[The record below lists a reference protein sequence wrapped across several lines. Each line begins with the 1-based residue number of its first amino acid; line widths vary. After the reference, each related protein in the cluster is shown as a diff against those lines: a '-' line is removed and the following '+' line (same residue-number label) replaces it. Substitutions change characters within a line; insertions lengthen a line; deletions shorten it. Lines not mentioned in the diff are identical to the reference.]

1 VSMGR
6 HVHLELTRTVAR
18 AEKPAPARTGG
29 QDLFMSQSS
38 VFIGI
43 DVSKNRLDVA
53 IRPHRVSFSVTN
65 NDAGIQ
71 ELVQRCGEL
80 QPVSIVLEA
89 TGGYEN
95 MVALALG
102 AAGLP
107 ISVINPRQARD
118 FAKALGRL
126 AKTDKIDAAC
136 LAHFAQLLDPLPH
149 PLPTA
154 EQEKLSSLTTRR
166 RQLVEMITMEKNRRE
181 HAPPQ
186 ILSHIQRHIA
196 WLQAELK
203 QLERQIND
211 FIKKTPMW
219 QEKRKILKSVPGIG
233 SVTTSILLAELPEL
247 GVLDNKKI
255 ASLVGVAPFNH
266 DSGKFKGRRRIKG
279 GRKLVREKL
288 YMATLVAT
296 RWNPVISE
304 YYQRLLHAGKAKKVA
319 LVACL
324 RKLLIIINTMV
335 KKNSFWQCNLSPQTS

>member
-1 VSMGR
+1 MG
-6 HVHLELTRTVAR
+6 VD
-18 AEKPAPARTGG
+18 
-29 QDLFMSQSS
+29 DLVMSQSS

-43 DVSKNRLDVA
+43 DVSKNQLDVA
-53 IRPHRVSFSVTN
+53 VRPHQVSFSVTN

-71 ELVQRCGEL
+71 ELVQRCAEL
-80 QPVSIVLEA
+80 QPAAIVLEA

-95 MVALALG
+95 MAALALG

-136 LAHFAQLLDPLPH
+136 LAHFAQLLDPLPL

-166 RQLVEMITMEKNRRE
+166 RQLVDMITMEKNRRE

-203 QLERQIND
+203 QLEREINN

-219 QEKRKILKSVPGIG
+219 KEKLKILKSVPGIG
-233 SVTTSILLAELPEL
+233 VVTSSILLCELPEL
-247 GVLDNKKI
+247 GLLNKKKI

-279 GRKLVREKL
+279 GRKVVRDKL

-296 RWNPVISE
+296 RCNPVISE
-304 YYQRLLHAGKAKKVA
+304 YYKKLLQAGKLKKVA

-324 RKLLIIINTMV
+324 HKLLNIINTLL
-335 KKNSFWQCNLSPQTS
+335 KKNCLWQPDLSPQTS

>member
-1 VSMGR
+1 
-6 HVHLELTRTVAR
+6 
-18 AEKPAPARTGG
+18 
-29 QDLFMSQSS
+29 MSQSS

-43 DVSKNRLDVA
+43 DVSKNQLDVA
-53 IRPHRVSFSVTN
+53 VRPHQVFFSVTN
-65 NDAGIQ
+65 DDAGIQ
-71 ELVQRCGEL
+71 ELVQRIAEWK
-80 QPVSIVLEA
+80 PASIVLEA

-95 MVALALG
+95 MVALTLG

-136 LAHFAQLLDPLPH
+136 LAHFAQLLDPSPL

-186 ILSHIQRHIA
+186 ILSHIQRHIT

-219 QEKRKILKSVPGIG
+219 QEKLKILKSVPGIG
-233 SVTTSILLAELPEL
+233 VVTSSILLAELPEL
-247 GVLDNKKI
+247 GVLDNKKL

-279 GRKLVREKL
+279 GRKVVREKL

-304 YYQRLLHAGKAKKVA
+304 YYQRLLQAGKAKKVA

-324 RKLLIIINTMV
+324 HKLLNIINTML
-335 KKNSFWQCNLSPQTS
+335 KKNSMWKPNLSSQPS

>member
-1 VSMGR
+1 
-6 HVHLELTRTVAR
+6 
-18 AEKPAPARTGG
+18 
-29 QDLFMSQSS
+29 MSQSP

-43 DVSKNRLDVA
+43 DVSKNQLDVA
-53 IRPHRVSFSVTN
+53 VRPHKVFFFVTN
-65 NDAGIQ
+65 DEAGIQ
-71 ELVQRCGEL
+71 ELVQRIAEL

-89 TGGYEN
+89 TGGYEK

-107 ISVINPRQARD
+107 ISIINPRQARD

-126 AKTDKIDAAC
+126 AKTDRIDAAC
-136 LAHFAQLLDPLPH
+136 LAHFAQLLDPLPL
-149 PLPTA
+149 PLVTA
-154 EQEKLSSLTTRR
+154 EQEELSSLTTRR
-166 RQLVEMITMEKNRRE
+166 RQLVDMITMEKNRKE
-181 HAPPQ
+181 HVPPH

-203 QLERQIND
+203 QLEKQINN

-219 QEKRKILKSVPGIG
+219 QEKLKILNSVPGIG
-233 SVTTSILLAELPEL
+233 PVISGILLAELPEL

-279 GRKLVREKL
+279 GRKLVRDML

-296 RWNPVISE
+296 RWNPVINE
-304 YYQRLLHAGKAKKVA
+304 YYQRLLQAGKAKKVA

-324 RKLLIIINTMV
+324 RKLLVIVNTMV
-335 KKNSFWQCNLSPQTS
+335 KKNSLWQQNLSPQTLDF